1 MRSLTHENGKWDAE
15 NYHKVSTVQETWAKE
30 LLSKRKWK
38 GDEVLIDA
46 GCGSGRVTR
55 LIADIL
61 KNGKIYAID
70 LDQNMI
76 EKAKINL
83 NDYENVIF
91 VNADLSSVELPEQV
105 DVIFSNAVIH
115 WIKDH
120 YKLFSNFWKLL
131 KQSGE
136 ILIQCGGKGNLGAVH
151 DILDLTR
158 ESSKFKGY
166 FHNWEDPWNF
176 ASAEETFSIMERT
189 GFKKI
194 ETGLTKKIAKFSSFE
209 EYRLFMKT
217 VVMKPYLSY
226 LPSAYDNQI
235 INSFMNCFFSN
246 QKNKENKENKENREI
261 SEVTTDYTIDYTRL
275 NIRAT
280 K

>member
-1 MRSLTHENGKWDAE
+1 MRSLTNEKGKWDAE
-15 NYHKVSTVQETWAKE
+15 NYHKVSSIQETWAIE

-38 GDEVLIDA
+38 GNEVLIDA

-55 LIADIL
+55 IIANIL
-61 KNGKIYAID
+61 KKGKIYAID

-83 NDYENVIF
+83 KDQENVIF
-91 VNADLSSVELPEQV
+91 VNSDLSTVELPEPV
-105 DVIFSNAVIH
+105 DIIFSNAVIH
-115 WIKDH
+115 WIKNH
-120 YKLFSNFWKLL
+120 YKLFCNFWKLL

-136 ILIQCGGKGNLGAVH
+136 ILIQCGGKGNLGTV
-151 DILDLTR
+151 IPLLNLTR
-158 ESSKFKGY
+158 ESNKFKGY
-166 FHNWEDPWNF
+166 FLDWEDPWNF
-176 ASAEETFSIMERT
+176 ATAEETFSIMERT

-194 ETGLTKKIAKFSSFE
+194 ETGLIKKIAKFSSFE

-226 LPSAYDNQI
+226 LPSDHDNQI
-235 INSFMNCFFSN
+235 IDSFMDYFFKH
-246 QKNKENKENKENREI
+246 QKRNIKGF
-261 SEVTTDYTIDYTRL
+261 SEVITDYTIDYTRL
-275 NIRAT
+275 NISAI

>member
-1 MRSLTHENGKWDAE
+1 MRSLTNEKGKWDAE
-15 NYHKVSTVQETWAKE
+15 NYHKVSSIQETWAIE
-30 LLSKRKWK
+30 LLAKRKWN
-38 GDEVLIDA
+38 GNEVLIDA

-55 LIADIL
+55 IISNIL

-76 EKAKINL
+76 EQAKINL
-83 NDYENVIF
+83 KYKENVIF
-91 VNADLSSVELPEQV
+91 VNADLSSVEIPEPI
-105 DVIFSNAVIH
+105 DVVFSNAVLH

-120 YKLFSNFWKLL
+120 YKLFCNFWQLL

-136 ILIQCGGKGNLGAVH
+136 ILIQCGGKGNLGTVKLM
-151 DILDLTR
+151 LDLTR
-158 ESSKFKGY
+158 KSSKFKGY
-166 FHNWEDPWNF
+166 FHDWEDPWNF
-176 ASAEETFSIMERT
+176 ASAEETFSIMERV
-189 GFKKI
+189 GFKQI

-226 LPSAYDNQI
+226 LPSDYDNQI
-235 INSFMNCFFSN
+235 VNSFMDCFFKH
-246 QKNKENKENKENREI
+246 QKKNIKGF
-261 SEVTTDYTIDYTRL
+261 SEDSTGYALDYTRL
-275 NIRAT
+275 NIRAI

>member
-1 MRSLTHENGKWDAE
+1 MRSLRHERGNWDAE
-15 NYHKVSTVQETWAKE
+15 NYHKVSSIQETWAIE
-30 LLSKRKWK
+30 LLAKRKWK
-38 GDEVLIDA
+38 GNEVLIDA

-55 LIADIL
+55 IIANIL

-83 NDYENVIF
+83 KDQENVVF
-91 VNADLSSVELPEQV
+91 VNADLSTVEIPEPV

-120 YKLFSNFWKLL
+120 YKLFCNFWQLL
-131 KQSGE
+131 KHSGE
-136 ILIQCGGKGNLGAVH
+136 ILIQCGGKGNLGTVKLM
-151 DILDLTR
+151 LDLTR
-158 ESSKFKGY
+158 KSSKFKGY
-166 FHNWEDPWNF
+166 FHDWKDPWNF
-176 ASAEETFSIMERT
+176 ASAEETFSIMERV
-189 GFKKI
+189 GFKQI

-226 LPSAYDNQI
+226 LPSDYDNQI
-235 INSFMNCFFSN
+235 VNSFMDRFFKH
-246 QKNKENKENKENREI
+246 QKKNIKGF
-261 SEVTTDYTIDYTRL
+261 SEGSTGYALDYTRL
-275 NIRAT
+275 NIRGI